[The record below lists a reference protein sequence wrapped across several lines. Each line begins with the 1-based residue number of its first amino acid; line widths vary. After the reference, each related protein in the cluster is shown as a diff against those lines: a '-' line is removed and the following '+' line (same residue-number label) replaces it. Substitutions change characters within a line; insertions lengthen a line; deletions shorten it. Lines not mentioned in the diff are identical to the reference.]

1 MIMNEIAKAT
11 LATYFF
17 ELRMSLTGR
26 RAITGLV
33 LAAFPPILCLLIA
46 KQVREPAVIGMVLT
60 VLIMAVELFALLF
73 WVPAGIYSELEGK
86 NWIFSTSRPSGRT
99 AMVIGKWL
107 SGSTWAIMVGMVALS
122 SAIVFLMPFVDLS
135 GIFLSAVLAIVLG
148 GFSYGAIFSLL
159 GVVALKRAMGLCV
172 AYFAIIEGFVSMLPA
187 IVQKGTV
194 FYHLRCII
202 YHTASHE
209 KMGISRMDGDAIAA
223 LVGFNQLPLWGNF
236 ASIGLITLFFGGL
249 AVLMI
254 NTRQLVTKQ
263 DD

>member
-1 MIMNEIAKAT
+1 MMNDIVKAT
-11 LATYFF
+11 IATYLF

-33 LAAFPPILCLLIA
+33 LAGFPPTLCLLIA
-46 KQVREPAVIGMVLT
+46 KQVPEPAVVGLMLT

-86 NWIFSTSRPSGRT
+86 NWVFSTSRPAGRT
-99 AMVIGKWL
+99 SMMIGKWL
-107 SGSTWAIMVGMVALS
+107 SGSTWAILVGVIALS
-122 SAIVFLMPFVDLS
+122 SAIVFLMPIVDLS
-135 GIFLSAVLAIVLG
+135 GIFFPAVLSIVIGAIA
-148 GFSYGAIFSLL
+148 YGAIFSLL

-172 AYFAIIEGFVSMLPA
+172 AYFAIIEMVISMLPA

-202 YHTASHE
+202 FHTADHNA
-209 KMGISRMDGDAIAA
+209 MGISRMGADEISAM
-223 LVGFNQLPLWGNF
+223 VGFNQLPLWGNF
-236 ASIGLITLFFGGL
+236 VSIALITLFFGGM
-249 AVLMI
+249 AVYVI